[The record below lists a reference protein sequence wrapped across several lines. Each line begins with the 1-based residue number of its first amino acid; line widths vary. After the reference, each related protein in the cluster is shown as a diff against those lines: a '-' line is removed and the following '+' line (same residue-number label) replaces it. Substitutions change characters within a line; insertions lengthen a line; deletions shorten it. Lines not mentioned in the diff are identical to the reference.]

1 MKPTVIA
8 LAAALMLL
16 STAALPSLA
25 QATTAPAT
33 AGAPAEAATV
43 PVGQVVWNLVPLYAS
58 DAAWEAE
65 RLAIL
70 AELPKLKALQGKLGD
85 SATQLADGLDA
96 LSNVRRRLGRL
107 ITYSSLKADENTQ
120 ITENQARNQQA
131 YSVYNQFG
139 EASSFVNAE
148 VAALGRDKVQAY
160 LAAEP
165 RLAKHSQG
173 LTTMLRLAEH
183 TLGLKEEAL
192 LAGAAEALQQPQ
204 NIYGLLSNADL
215 PWPTVKIA
223 GKTVTLDQEQYVAYR
238 SNPNPK
244 IREQVFKAFW
254 PVYKAY
260 ERTLGAIYAAN
271 LRGTVFNARSR
282 KYASSVAMAQGN
294 DNIPD
299 AVYRTLVQEANAGL
313 PTLHR
318 YLKLRSQMLGLKSA
332 GYQDVYVPL
341 AKTSRNYSLAEAE
354 QLTLASLKPL
364 GEDYTRQL
372 AQAFKGGWMHS
383 VPQRGK
389 RSGAYMNPAAYDVHP
404 YLLMSFNGDYNS
416 VSTLAH
422 EWGHAMHSVLS
433 NAAQPFETADYSTF
447 IAEIPSTAN
456 ELFLVDYMVEKA
468 ATREEKIFA
477 LSQELE
483 GMRTTFFRQAMFAE
497 FELKAH
503 EAVEKGEP
511 ITGEWLS
518 KTYLDLLKR
527 YHGDA
532 QGVVKIDPLYGIEW
546 AYIPHFYN
554 DFYVYQYATCVSA
567 AAFFAEG
574 IGKGAATG
582 DTALRDKYFA
592 MLKSGSSADAY
603 PLTRAAGLDLA
614 SPEPYRALM
623 RRMNRTMDKL
633 EALNAE
639 HPGKASLPTP
649 GH

>member
-8 LAAALMLL
+8 LAAALSLL
-16 STAALPSLA
+16 STAA
-25 QATTAPAT
+25 APALAAT
-33 AGAPAEAATV
+33 AAPAKMEANAA
-43 PVGQVVWNLVPLYAS
+43 PAGQAVWDLVPLYAS
-58 DAAWEAE
+58 DAAWETE

-70 AELPKLKALQGKLGD
+70 ADLPKLKALQGKLGANAA
-85 SATQLADGLDA
+85 SLADGLGA
-96 LSNVRRRLGRL
+96 ISSVRRRLGRL
-107 ITYSSLKADENTQ
+107 VTYSSLKADENTQ
-120 ITENQARNQQA
+120 ITANQARNQQA
-131 YSVYNQFG
+131 YSAYNQFG
-139 EASSFVNAE
+139 EAVSFVNAE
-148 VAALGRDKVQAY
+148 VAALGNEKVQGF

-165 RLAKHSQG
+165 RLAKHKQG
-173 LTTMLRLAEH
+173 LTTILRLAKH
-183 TLGLKEEAL
+183 TLSLKEEAL
-192 LAGAAEALQQPQ
+192 MAGAAEALQQPQ
-204 NIYGLLSNADL
+204 GIYGLLTNADL
-215 PWPTVKIA
+215 PWPTVKIG
-223 GKTVTLDQEQYVAYR
+223 GKKVTLDQEQYVALR
-238 SNPNPK
+238 ADPDPK
-244 IREQVFKAFW
+244 VREQVFKAFW

-260 ERTLGAIYAAN
+260 ERTIGAIYAAS
-271 LRGTVFNARSR
+271 LRGTVFNARAR
-282 KYASSVAMAQGN
+282 GYDSSVAMAQAG
-294 DNIPD
+294 DNIPN
-299 AVYRTLVQEANAGL
+299 AVYTTLVQEANAGL

-318 YLKLRSQMLGLKSA
+318 YFKLRSQMLGLKSA

-341 AKTSRNYSLAEAE
+341 AKATRKYSLAEAE
-354 QLTLASLKPL
+354 QVTLASLKPL
-364 GEDYTRQL
+364 GQDYTTKL
-372 AQAFKGGWMHS
+372 AEAFKGGWMHS

-404 YLLMSFNGDYNS
+404 YLLMSFNGEYNS

-483 GMRTTFFRQAMFAE
+483 NIRGTFFRQAMFAE

-511 ITGEWLS
+511 VTGESLS
-518 KTYLDLLKR
+518 KIYLDLLKR

-532 QGVVKIDPLYGIEW
+532 QGVVKIDDLYGIEW

-574 IGKGAATG
+574 IGKG
-582 DTALRDKYFA
+582 DLALRDKYFA
-592 MLKSGSSADAY
+592 MLKAGSSADAY

-639 HPGKASLPTP
+639 KNSK
-649 GH
+649 